1 MHPAELPA
9 AKFSCSIPVKDGRKS
24 DMQKSYR
31 ITRTFDSYI
40 NAIVWEKIKLCK
52 GDRPRQAPQQP
63 LSLQAAIAL
72 CRAKSADRADA

>member
-9 AKFSCSIPVKDGRKS
+9 ANFSCSIPVKDGRKS

-31 ITRTFDSYI
+31 ITRRFVYKCDRLGENQAVQRSH
-40 NAIVWEKIKLCK
+40 
-52 GDRPRQAPQQP
+52 RPRQAPEQP